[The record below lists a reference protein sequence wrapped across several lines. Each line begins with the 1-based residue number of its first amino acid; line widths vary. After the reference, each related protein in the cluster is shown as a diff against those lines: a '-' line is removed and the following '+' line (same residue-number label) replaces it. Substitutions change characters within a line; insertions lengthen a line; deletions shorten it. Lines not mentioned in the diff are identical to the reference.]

1 MRQLIVDHGVFVV
14 FRKWGTSRKANTFLS
29 SSTMKKRKEPWLML
43 KKSGSE
49 ERARGVQAAKGSS
62 KHGPA
67 YLRSRG
73 SYARNGQLECGSE
86 ALPAWQVVENSNLA
100 GLQYSAT
107 SFYCPGRDRRVDKE
121 RLLVGKEFKIIEKF
135 INKTNG
141 GSKLSINTILKIAR
155 PEEDTHKDVLG
166 TVDNHKLL
174 WHGSRLSNFVGILS
188 QGLRIAPPE
197 APRNGYQFG
206 KGLYFADALAK
217 SANYCCATSRNPT
230 AVLLLADVALG
241 TPYQIP
247 TGEFL
252 DYKMVKDQHGC
263 DSTHGLGRM
272 APAENEFET
281 LPDGVVVPAGTLKPV
296 DGHQHLLYNEFIVYR
311 REQVQ
316 LRYLVALDF
325 QNLIQN
331 GADYMVSRKWGRV
344 GTKNPQRAL
353 ERYNTS
359 LEKAQASFM
368 KKFLDKSGN
377 EWPLTEPFKRV
388 EGKYVF
394 VELDE
399 EVQEEGKN
407 EVTVKLKRRRGG
419 VDLAE
424 TVQNVLKLICGA
436 NVIAREVASMNLDLK
451 RLPLGKLSKTQ
462 IRQGWS
468 HYLNQ
473 RTTSRSLKNT

>member
-1 MRQLIVDHGVFVV
+1 MVSQGI
-14 FRKWGTSRKANTFLS
+14 
-29 SSTMKKRKEPWLML
+29 
-43 KKSGSE
+43 
-49 ERARGVQAAKGSS
+49 
-62 KHGPA
+62 
-67 YLRSRG
+67 
-73 SYARNGQLECGSE
+73 
-86 ALPAWQVVENSNLA
+86 
-100 GLQYSAT
+100 AT
-107 SFYCPGRDRRVDKE
+107 RVDPLSGCDTSAK
-121 RLLVGKEFKIIEKF
+121 VYQD
-135 INKTNG
+135 TNG
-141 GSKLSINTILKIAR
+141 IAWSFMLNY
-155 PEEDTHKDVLG
+155 TNISFG
-166 TVDNHKLL
+166 TYGNNK
-174 WHGSRLSNFVGILS
+174 F
-188 QGLRIAPPE
+188 
-197 APRNGYQFG
+197 Y
-206 KGLYFADALAK
+206 
-217 SANYCCATSRNPT
+217 
-230 AVLLLADVALG
+230 
-241 TPYQIP
+241 
-247 TGEFL
+247 
-252 DYKMVKDQHGC
+252 MVQ
-263 DSTHGLGRM
+263 
-272 APAENEFET
+272 
-281 LPDGVVVPAGTLKPV
+281 
-296 DGHQHLLYNEFIVYR
+296 
-311 REQVQ
+311 
-316 LRYLVALDF
+316 
-325 QNLIQN
+325 LIQN